1 MRSGVLLTPKYFD
14 KVKQMATKAVRFSEQ
29 EDKAIKEFLA
39 KNPFLDFSTLARMA
53 ILNFIENPNL
63 NLKPAKL
70 EKQKETRI
78 Q

>member
-1 MRSGVLLTPKYFD
+1 MLLSPNYFD
-14 KVKQMATKAVRFSEQ
+14 KVNQMATKAVRFNEQ

-53 ILNFIENPNL
+53 ILNFIENPTL
-63 NLKPAKL
+63 TLKPAKL
-70 EKQKETRI
+70 EKKKEARI

>member
-1 MRSGVLLTPKYFD
+1 MRSRVLRSSKYFD
-14 KVKQMATKAVRFSEQ
+14 KVEQMATKAVRFSEQ

-39 KNPFLDFSTLARMA
+39 KNSFLDFSTLARMA

-63 NLKPAKL
+63 NLKPAKI
-70 EKQKETRI
+70 EKQKEARI